1 MRRFSLVPILA
12 LVLLLTSC
20 ISTTDAFTSGF
31 TADTSLD
38 AATKLQMAGSD
49 ELLLPYP
56 ESYFDASAFLER
68 YIEII
73 NNTEDYLFIS
83 TFMATYCDGLD
94 ELYTAIARK
103 AEEGVRVYM
112 IMDGI
117 SSLDMTESRKYMTPV
132 YFLKESGVH
141 LLEYSTISSLRLF
154 APQSLLIRDH
164 RKLVVSDGKVA
175 ILGGMNMNYISLGA
189 DNIDLQRDSMYVFE
203 SAALSSALADEFVT
217 LWNEASVEKIDR
229 ADFADADDSG
239 MSLEL
244 KGYLF
249 NQGPGTDSHMSDMF
263 ASLFS
268 SAKEEIVL
276 MPYLAFFDEKMYAS
290 LNAAQ
295 ERGVKV
301 KILIPIDTREYVQK
315 ATLYDYHNLVEAG
328 FEVWYEYTG
337 GDTGKPLLH
346 QKLAVIDGR
355 YTVIGS
361 VNFNYRSM
369 TLSYEIALVID
380 SYEFA
385 AESLAQAESI
395 RQGMT
400 ILTEETALEMKKE
413 KGNLFMYLFSFYGG

>member
-1 MRRFSLVPILA
+1 MRRSLIGSVAVL
-12 LVLLLTSC
+12 LLLTSC
-20 ISTTDAFTSGF
+20 ISSTRSFTTGF
-31 TADTSLD
+31 TADPSLE
-38 AATKLQMAGSD
+38 AGAKLEMAGSE

-56 ESYFDASAFLER
+56 ESYFDASAFLDC
-68 YIEII
+68 YIEIVE
-73 NNTEDYLFIS
+73 NTEDYLFIS

-132 YFLKESGVH
+132 YFLRESGVH
-141 LLEYSTISSLRLF
+141 LLEYSSISAMTLF
-154 APQSLLIRDH
+154 APQTLLIRDH

-175 ILGGMNMNYISLGA
+175 ALGGMNMNYISMGA
-189 DNIDLQRDSMYVFE
+189 DNVDLQRDSMYVFE
-203 SAALSSALADEFVT
+203 SASLASALSDEFVT
-217 LWNEASVEKIDR
+217 LWNEASVEKMDR
-229 ADFADADDSG
+229 SDFADAEEPETG
-239 MSLEL
+239 LEL

-249 NQGPGTDSHMSDMF
+249 NQGPGSESHMSDMYS
-263 ASLFS
+263 SLIS

-276 MPYLAFFDEKMYAS
+276 LPYLAFFDDEMYAA
-290 LNAAQ
+290 LKAAQ
-295 ERGVKV
+295 ERGVNV
-301 KILIPIDTREYVQK
+301 KILLPIDTREYVQK

-346 QKLAVIDGR
+346 QKLAVVDGR

-361 VNFNYRSM
+361 TNFNYRSM
-369 TLSYEIALVID
+369 ALSYEISLVID
-380 SYEFA
+380 SCEFA
-385 AESLAQAESI
+385 AESLAQVEGLQ
-395 RQGMT
+395 QGMT
-400 ILTEETALEMKKE
+400 PLDLETALEMKRE